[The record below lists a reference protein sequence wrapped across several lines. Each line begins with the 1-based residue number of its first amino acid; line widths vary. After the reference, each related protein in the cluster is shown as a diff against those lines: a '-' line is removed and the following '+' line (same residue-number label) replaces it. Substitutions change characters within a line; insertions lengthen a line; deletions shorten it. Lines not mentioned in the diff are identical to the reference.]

1 MDMVVDWPAK
11 KDATKG
17 REQSR
22 VSKVRRRPRGSKALR
37 PPWFLLFPAAVFYFG
52 IILYPAGRD
61 IYESFTNWNGISPTQ
76 HFVGFTN
83 FVDLYRDPVIRTA
96 VVNTVVI
103 AVVVTVMQN
112 GLGLL
117 AALALHRKLKT
128 RGVLRAI
135 IFLPAI
141 VNPVVIAYTW
151 QFIYASGGP
160 LDSTLHFLHV
170 GFLTQDWLGNPHEA
184 LAFALVPMV
193 WQNIGYSMIIF
204 LAGLEGIPPSVMEA
218 ASLDGAGGGKRFW
231 HITWPLLAPALTINA
246 VLTVIGGLNAFTMI
260 FALTGGGPGNATQ
273 TVTTLLFQDAFTF
286 GRYGYGTAMA
296 CALSIVVAAVAFAQV
311 RFLRGRELAT

>member
-1 MDMVVDWPAK
+1 MVVSWPAEK
-11 KDATKG
+11 KATGGKK
-17 REQSR
+17 RALAQS
-22 VSKVRRRPRGSKALR
+22 VKRRSRGGGALR
-37 PPWFLLFPAAVFYFG
+37 PPWFLLLPAATLYLG
-52 IILYPAGRD
+52 IVLYPAGRD

-76 HFVGFTN
+76 HFVGFEN
-83 FVDLYRDPVIRTA
+83 FIDIYNDPVIRTA
-96 VVNTVVI
+96 VVNTVII

-112 GLGLL
+112 GIGLL

-151 QFIYASGGP
+151 QFIYATGGP
-160 LDSTLHFLHV
+160 LDNTLQSFHL

-204 LAGLEGIPPSVMEA
+204 LAGLEGIAPSVMEA
-218 ASLDGAGGGKRFW
+218 ASLDGASGAKRFW

-273 TVTTLLFQDAFTF
+273 TVTTLLFQNAFTF

-296 CALSIVVAAVAFAQV
+296 CALSIVVAAIAFAQV
-311 RFLRGRELAT
+311 KFLRGRELAA